1 MNEADITKTEPMVL
15 ANIGG
20 GQLEEEFQHHL
31 AEVLEILG
39 EPDRYQL
46 GTGNVLSATIKIEI
60 DISLIVD
67 GGIKTVAH
75 QTELKRPKTKEKQ
88 EQLFLKDGV
97 FLVQPEI
104 HQPNLFAMPKPGDKK
119 GA

>member
-1 MNEADITKTEPMVL
+1 MNGDITKTEPMVL

-31 AEVLEILG
+31 AEVQEILG
-39 EPDRYQL
+39 DPDRYQL
-46 GTGNVLSATIKIEI
+46 GAGNVLSATIKIEI
-60 DISLIVD
+60 DISLLVE
-67 GGIKTVAH
+67 GGIRTVAH
-75 QTELKRPKTKEKQ
+75 QVELKRPKTKEKQ
-88 EQLFLKDGV
+88 EQCFLKDGV

-104 HQPNLFAMPKPGDKK
+104 HQSNLFAMPSAGDKK